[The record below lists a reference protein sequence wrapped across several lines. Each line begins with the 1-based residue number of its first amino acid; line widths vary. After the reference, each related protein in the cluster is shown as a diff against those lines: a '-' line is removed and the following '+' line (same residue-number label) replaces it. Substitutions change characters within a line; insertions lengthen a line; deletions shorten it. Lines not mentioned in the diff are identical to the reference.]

1 MAETTSRSAGP
12 GLKSSATPGVP
23 EGPPSGSVL
32 SAIDDHLRRV
42 VEHPS
47 VPRQFWH
54 IAQLVVV
61 GARRVQIPRMAAAL
75 SYRTLF
81 GLIPVLVVGII
92 FIAAFSSEQA
102 VTDKVK
108 EIMKFAG
115 LNQIAISEPA
125 DEGAFFD
132 RATPGVEKATL
143 APVGEPPMMSPAPQD
158 HPTAKLDEWIQALVT
173 RVRTLPPGSLGVIGV
188 ITLIYAGISML
199 VEIEK
204 TFNQIYMAPTGR
216 SWTRRV
222 VQYWAMLTLGTFGL
236 VASLSVQTYMA
247 NWITEPKNLQI
258 LSIFQTAVVRI
269 GVNIV
274 PIPITTLLLVVL
286 YTTVPNTRVRF
297 GAALTGALLAAVLW
311 QASKYGFEQ
320 YIRLSLGYS
329 KLYGPIAI
337 LPLFLLW
344 VYVTWII
351 ILSGLQ
357 VAHALQTYTTAKTVG
372 LTRSVLETLGVV
384 TEQAEKRRSLIMDPA
399 AILVVMVEVAKR
411 FAVGKPSDHNTVAD
425 KTGMDERIVSEM
437 LERLGTSGL
446 VHRVAGGELEGAYT
460 LARPPT
466 AIMAAD
472 VLRVG
477 ENLMAVDRERAPAL
491 FGELM
496 AARMSSIDGKS
507 LADLMG
513 SAEATMPGSGSVE
526 VRTGRLATLPR

>member
-1 MAETTSRSAGP
+1 MLR
-12 GLKSSATPGVP
+12 
-23 EGPPSGSVL
+23 
-32 SAIDDHLRRV
+32 AIDEGLRRV

-54 IAQLVVV
+54 ITQLVVV
-61 GARRVQIPRMAAAL
+61 GAKRVQIPRMAAAL

-115 LNQIAISEPA
+115 LNQITVAEPA
-125 DEGAFFD
+125 DEGAFFEH
-132 RATPGVEKATL
+132 ATPSGEGPTTAPPIGEKPAL
-143 APVGEPPMMSPAPQD
+143 SPVPEER
-158 HPTAKLDEWIQALVT
+158 PTAKLDEWIQALVT

-188 ITLIYAGISML
+188 LTLIYAGISML

-204 TFNQIYMAPTGR
+204 TFNQVYMAPTGR

-247 NWITEPKNLQI
+247 NWITEPTNLQI

-357 VAHALQTYTTAKTVG
+357 IAHALQTYTTAKTVG

-384 TEQAEKRRSLIMDPA
+384 TAQAENRRSLIMDPA

-411 FAVGKPSDHNTVAD
+411 FVAGKPSDHNTVAD

-437 LERLGTSGL
+437 LERLGSSGL

-513 SAEATMPGSGSVE
+513 GAGVANAASVSGPASATASASAGVAAMTDTEQPAFAPTGRRAVATGEATRP
-526 VRTGRLATLPR
+526 

>member
-1 MAETTSRSAGP
+1 MPNSPSPEPRTQPAVAQPPTSR
-12 GLKSSATPGVP
+12 
-23 EGPPSGSVL
+23 SGSVL
-32 SAIDDHLRRV
+32 SAIDKGLRRV

-54 IAQLVVV
+54 ITQLVVV
-61 GARRVQIPRMAAAL
+61 GAKRVQIPRMAAAL

-108 EIMKFAG
+108 EIVKFAG
-115 LNQIAISEPA
+115 LNQITAAEPA
-125 DEGAFFD
+125 DEAAFFEH
-132 RATPGVEKATL
+132 ATPSSDTTAAAPIGEQPALSPLPQEK
-143 APVGEPPMMSPAPQD
+143 
-158 HPTAKLDEWIQALVT
+158 PTAKLDEWIQALVM
-173 RVRTLPPGSLGVIGV
+173 RVRTLPPGSLGLIGV
-188 ITLIYAGISML
+188 LTLIYAGISML

-204 TFNQIYMAPTGR
+204 TFNQVYMAPTGR

-222 VQYWAMLTLGTFGL
+222 VQYWAMLTLGAFGL

-258 LSIFQTAVVRI
+258 LSIFQTVVVRI

-286 YTTVPNTRVRF
+286 YTTVPNTRVRL
-297 GAALTGALLAAVLW
+297 GAALAGALLAAVLW

-357 VAHALQTYTTAKTVG
+357 VSHALQTYTTAKTVG
-372 LTRSVLETLGVV
+372 LTRSVLETLGVITV
-384 TEQAEKRRSLIMDPA
+384 QAENRRSLIMDPA

-411 FAVGKPSDHNTVAD
+411 FAAGKPSDHNTIAD

-437 LERLGTSGL
+437 LERLGSAGL
-446 VHRVAGGELEGAYT
+446 VHRVSGGDLDGGYT
-460 LARPPT
+460 LARPPQSI
-466 AIMAAD
+466 AAAD

-496 AARMSSIDGKS
+496 AARLSSIDGKS

-513 SAEATMPGSGSVE
+513 GAATTE
-526 VRTGRLATLPR
+526 TLPTPTETKASHLSPVPR

>member
-1 MAETTSRSAGP
+1 
-12 GLKSSATPGVP
+12 
-23 EGPPSGSVL
+23 L
-32 SAIDDHLRRV
+32 SAIDKGLRRV

-54 IAQLVVV
+54 ITQLVVV
-61 GARRVQIPRMAAAL
+61 GAKRVQIPRMAAAL

-108 EIMKFAG
+108 EIVKFAG
-115 LNQIAISEPA
+115 LNQITAAEPA
-125 DEGAFFD
+125 DEAAFFEH
-132 RATPGVEKATL
+132 ATPSSDTTAAAPIGEQPALSPLPQEK
-143 APVGEPPMMSPAPQD
+143 
-158 HPTAKLDEWIQALVT
+158 PTAKLDEWIQALVM
-173 RVRTLPPGSLGVIGV
+173 RVRTLPPGSLGLIGV
-188 ITLIYAGISML
+188 LTLIYAGISML

-204 TFNQIYMAPTGR
+204 TFNQVYMAPTGR

-222 VQYWAMLTLGTFGL
+222 VQYWAMLTLGAFGL

-258 LSIFQTAVVRI
+258 LSIFQTVVVRI

-286 YTTVPNTRVRF
+286 YTTVPNTRVRL
-297 GAALTGALLAAVLW
+297 GAALAGALLAAVLW

-357 VAHALQTYTTAKTVG
+357 VSHALQTYTTAKTVG
-372 LTRSVLETLGVV
+372 LTRSVLETLGVITV
-384 TEQAEKRRSLIMDPA
+384 QAENRRSLIMDPA

-411 FAVGKPSDHNTVAD
+411 FAAGKPSDHNTIAD

-437 LERLGTSGL
+437 LERLGSAGL
-446 VHRVAGGELEGAYT
+446 VHRVSGGDLDGGYT
-460 LARPPT
+460 LARPPQSI
-466 AIMAAD
+466 AAAD

-496 AARMSSIDGKS
+496 AARLSSIDGKS

-513 SAEATMPGSGSVE
+513 GAATTE
-526 VRTGRLATLPR
+526 TLPTPTETKASHLSPVPR